1 METLYT
7 TDNAMEFYYPINE
20 EIPNGTQITPGSEYA
35 RSPYPN
41 ILDEEAVY
49 VTMSPHIASVYAKD
63 AVVRYGGTPHIYV
76 VKPIGK
82 IERVSLDARSFV
94 GFEIIRNIEEE
105 PTNG

>member
-20 EIPNGTQITPGSEYA
+20 EIPNGTQITPGSKYA
-35 RSPYPN
+35 RSPYPGLLN
-41 ILDEEAVY
+41 EEAVY
-49 VTMSPHIASVYAKD
+49 VTMSPHIAKVYAND
-63 AVVRYGGTPHIYV
+63 VVLHFGGTPHIYV

-82 IERVSLDARSFV
+82 IDRASLDARSFV